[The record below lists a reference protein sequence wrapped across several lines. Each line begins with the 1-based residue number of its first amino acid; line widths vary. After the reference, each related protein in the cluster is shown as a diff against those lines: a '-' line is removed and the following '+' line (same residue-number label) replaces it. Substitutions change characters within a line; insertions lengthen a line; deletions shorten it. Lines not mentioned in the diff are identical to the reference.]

1 MVGFICVI
9 FHDAVMKRSN
19 SSLTKDEISAFWSL
33 FIVKQLVLATIITIK
48 EGLGSIFL
56 ATINTIGGGIYLRF
70 LSWCSDEEEPQFFDK
85 G

>member
-1 MVGFICVI
+1 MRFQHFG
-9 FHDAVMKRSN
+9 A
-19 SSLTKDEISAFWSL
+19 L

-56 ATINTIGGGIYLRF
+56 ATINTIGSGIYLRF